1 MDGWV
6 WRWGVDVDG
15 VGRGGCG
22 VAWEEVEEKMKM
34 LGKSEGGWG
43 GRRGRGMLCWMG
55 WDVMG
60 VKCGRE
66 GRVAASGWGGVGE
79 R

>member
-1 MDGWV
+1 MG
-6 WRWGVDVDG
+6 GVGEYIVDA
-15 VGRGGCG
+15 VGRGGVG
-22 VAWEEVEEKMKM
+22 SRDAWEEEVEKMGLLRK
-34 LGKSEGGWG
+34 EERGWG

-60 VKCGRE
+60 VKCGGE
-66 GRVAASGWGGVGE
+66 GQVEASGWGGVGL